1 MTRVFLWG
9 AGRCGRCLGATLD
22 ESNHTI
28 VGSWNRTQEAA
39 ERAPKM
45 PWPTFW
51 GPDIP
56 TALSEADVVW
66 ITVVDTHIAAQAAR
80 VAQPQHVLLHAS
92 GALPARVLRQSP
104 TTPRSVASCHPL
116 QSFSDIT
123 VETDP
128 VGQVRRSTFGIEGED
143 HAVKTAQAMVQSMG
157 ANAFIVADETSK
169 MLYHAACC
177 VASNAMVALTDLAVT
192 LFAET
197 GMSREKALHA
207 LAPLIQGTADNLS
220 QAKEPRDVL
229 TGPVHRGDVEVIRSH
244 MRAIADRC
252 PEVLDAYQQTI
263 VDTLRLVPGSAAQ
276 KALDGDEQ

>member
-1 MTRVFLWG
+1 
-9 AGRCGRCLGATLD
+9 
-22 ESNHTI
+22 
-28 VGSWNRTQEAA
+28 
-39 ERAPKM
+39 M

-169 MLYHAACC
+169 MLYHAVCC